1 MITKNDKNQ
10 WIQYGVLQG
19 GIEDCRSDEY
29 PSIFNLLT
37 NPENLKWIKKYA
49 FNELIGKNGFHA
61 YIGICNVRM
70 SILKSICFLKQ
81 CLNKPFQASGAD
93 IADIS

>member
-1 MITKNDKNQ
+1 MITKNDEDQ
-10 WIQYGVLQG
+10 WIQYGVLHG

-49 FNELIGKNGFHA
+49 FNELIGKN
-61 YIGICNVRM
+61 
-70 SILKSICFLKQ
+70 
-81 CLNKPFQASGAD
+81 
-93 IADIS
+93 

>member
-10 WIQYGVLQG
+10 WIQYGVLHG

-37 NPENLKWIKKYA
+37 NPVNLKWIKKYA

-61 YIGICNVRM
+61 YLVICNVR
-70 SILKSICFLKQ
+70 
-81 CLNKPFQASGAD
+81 
-93 IADIS
+93 ISSNLGTYCN